1 MELEADRCQELA
13 VYGDGIAGN
22 DGFQVGNLVDVR
34 TNIVLVSDNTSISF
48 PTRMPARVF

>member
-1 MELEADRCQELA
+1 MELEADRCQKLA

-34 TNIVLVSDNTSISF
+34 TNIVLVSDNSRPSA
-48 PTRMPARVF
+48 PHLSRYGR